1 LLFNPVSEIRR
12 VSPSSFVKSNTDIFA
27 IQLLFFPT
35 AGINHKISVKNQERL
50 ASLYPICIYEG
61 RGQKSGQYSGV
72 AIYCPVAGFVA
83 IKSLIKLISNQQ
95 PIRYSLKLVEIL
107 F

>member
-1 LLFNPVSEIRR
+1 MSAKKTRLFGSR
-12 VSPSSFVKSNTDIFA
+12 SSG
-27 IQLLFFPT
+27 T
-35 AGINHKISVKNQERL
+35 AGINGRLYFKSV
-50 ASLYPICIYEG
+50 YEG